1 MSFLHTGTPN
11 PTKVAENNLAGTS
24 NLALNTSYPA
34 AMNQLFPQA
43 LGMLPTVMQPGG
55 ALVSG
60 GRSTMQPGLN
70 LFNTL
75 LSGNRANTAAAL
87 APSINPILQG
97 YQAAQRAAAGLTPRG
112 GGRFGEEYRLS
123 FAPQADISSLFNQA
137 RWGAAQAVPGFGL
150 QQIGAGT
157 NLFDIAPRALQ
168 AGVGALG
175 AGTGAL
181 GAGTQANQILGNL
194 GLGAQAQ
201 TAQLNQMVGQGIAS
215 LLGGLFG

>member
-1 MSFLHTGTPN
+1 
-11 PTKVAENNLAGTS
+11 
-24 NLALNTSYPA
+24 
-34 AMNQLFPQA
+34 MNQLFPQA
-43 LGMLPTVMQPGG
+43 LGVLPTVMQPGG

-97 YQAAQRAAAGLTPRG
+97 YQGAERAAAGLTPRG

-123 FAPQADISSLFNQA
+123 FAPQADISSMFNQA
-137 RWGAAQAVPGFGL
+137 RFGAAQALPGFGL

-157 NLFDIAPRALQ
+157 NLFDIGPRALQ